1 MLNKTVRQIMEENKG
16 KEIHLI
22 DAMGVWGDLPH
33 TENNMN
39 HIPDAVEINE
49 NVVKMYIG

>member
-1 MLNKTVRQIMEENKG
+1 MLNKTVGQIMEENKG

-22 DAMGVWGDLPH
+22 DAMGVWGDLPL

-39 HIPDAVEINE
+39 HIPQAVEINE